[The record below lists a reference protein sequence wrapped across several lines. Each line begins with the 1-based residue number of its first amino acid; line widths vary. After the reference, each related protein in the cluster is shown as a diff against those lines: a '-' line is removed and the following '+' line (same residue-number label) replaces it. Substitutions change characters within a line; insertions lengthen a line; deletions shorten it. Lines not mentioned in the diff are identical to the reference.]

1 MFLTIAGTL
10 ALLCL
15 SVGFV
20 AWAVSVEST
29 IYRTSVAAQ
38 ANSENISE
46 VQKTQQ
52 IILTNQRQILN
63 KIDSTELGLKSEKP
77 DE

>member
-20 AWAVSVEST
+20 AWAVSIEST
-29 IYRTSVAAQ
+29 IYRTSIAAQ
-38 ANSENISE
+38 TNSENISE

-52 IILTNQRQILN
+52 IILINQRQILN
-63 KIDSTELGLKSEKP
+63 KISSSEHGLKSEKP
-77 DE
+77 DQ